1 MAQIPKSH
9 RVNVMLAC
17 IGDHF
22 TMGPER
28 AARAVALVA
37 PTVVVPMHFGTFPV
51 LTGTPDG
58 FDAAVKKQGLRS
70 QVKVLQIKEEMKL

>member
-1 MAQIPKSH
+1 MAQIPQSH

-17 IGDHF
+17 VGDHF

-51 LTGTPDG
+51 LTGTPEA
-58 FDAAVKKQGLRS
+58 FDAAVKKHGLRS
-70 QVKVLQIKEEMKL
+70 QVKVMQLHEEMKL